1 MEAGRELSR
10 TGSKHDGIEARRENP
25 KLGENPNFG
34 IMEFFEEA
42 GGSEKYF
49 YRISEFIWS
58 LLKIFRASEWEWKN
72 IWG

>member
-1 MEAGRELSR
+1 MEAGRELST

-42 GGSEKYF
+42 GGSGNFFYQAQKYF
-49 YRISEFIWS
+49 GVY
-58 LLKIFRASEWEWKN
+58 
-72 IWG
+72 